1 MKYITGKKH
10 LYLNLSVIS
19 LAFLM
24 GMTTLLWWF
33 IAPRLDDIYYLFRPI
48 SLTAL
53 RVFFIVLLIGTFMV
67 ILTSLTEKNFVIA
80 KFAVKLFNR
89 IMYPITII
97 VGRIL
102 GFKKEQIR
110 ESYVHVNNSFI
121 KAMKLRFDAKD
132 VLILLP
138 HCLQNNKCNV
148 RISNDIN
155 NCKHCGRCD
164 IGSLISLAEK
174 YKVSIAIAN
183 GGTLAR
189 RIVKKYKPL
198 FIIAVACDRDLVS
211 GILDVYPLP
220 VFGVFNMR
228 PEGPCFNTRVDV
240 KLLETALQEL
250 LNEETR

>member
-1 MKYITGKKH
+1 MKLISCKKY

-48 SLTAL
+48 SLIAL

-67 ILTSLTEKNFVIA
+67 ILTSLTEKNFVIV

-121 KAMKLRFDAKD
+121 KAMKLRFDAKE

-220 VFGVFNMR
+220 VYGVFNQR